1 MNKLLTQLGLLPK
14 VKQPKE
20 AIPLIKCRKVVAYET
35 PATFNEI
42 SNNILIQKQ
51 NLR

>member
-1 MNKLLTQLGLLPK
+1 MNKLLTQLGLFPK
-14 VKQPKE
+14 PKTKQE

-51 NLR
+51 NLK

>member
-1 MNKLLTQLGLLPK
+1 MKLGFSQKPK
-14 VKQPKE
+14 ENKE
-20 AIPLIKCRKVVAYET
+20 AIPPIKCRKVVAYET

-51 NLR
+51 KLK